1 MQTQLEVSSA
11 EIEQLGDGSWFGKIS
26 ARLRG
31 RDLGPKSQIFRAS
44 NHVELFEQISAWFGE
59 FLPPV
64 ETAPVKKGRKV
75 NG

>member
-31 RDLGPKSQIFRAS
+31 RDLGPKSQVFRAS
-44 NHVELFEQISAWFGE
+44 NHVDLFEQISAWMGE
-59 FLPPV
+59 FLPPADP
-64 ETAPVKKGRKV
+64 APVKTKRVKA
-75 NG
+75 